1 MLECSTKIVSK
12 PPANVIT
19 ITVQAPDDD
28 NDQNGDEDGQ
38 SLKSSH
44 V

>member
-1 MLECSTKIVSK
+1 MLECSTKIVS
-12 PPANVIT
+12 ANVIT